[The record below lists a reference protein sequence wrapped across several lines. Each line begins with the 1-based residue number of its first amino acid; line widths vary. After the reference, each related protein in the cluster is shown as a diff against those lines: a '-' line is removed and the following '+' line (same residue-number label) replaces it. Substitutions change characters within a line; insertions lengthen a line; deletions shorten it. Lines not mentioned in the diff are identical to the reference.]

1 MSHFVTGMSEDLE
14 KECHTAMLHD
24 NIVTS
29 MLMVHAQ
36 QVEEIHLR
44 KRKREPK
51 MAKSFDRDSSKS
63 SLDVQVKQKFN
74 KRLSNKV
81 TSNFSNNN
89 NDRGSN
95 PKPEKWRNVYTPKE
109 RQTCGKCG
117 KKIMCELLVR
127 TNSCYS

>member
-14 KECHTAMLHD
+14 KECHAAMLHD
-24 NIVTS
+24 NIVIS

-44 KRKREPK
+44 KRNREPK

-63 SLDVQVKQKFN
+63 SLDVQVKPKFN
-74 KRLSNKV
+74 KRLSNQV
-81 TSNFSNNN
+81 TSNFSKNN

-95 PKPEKWRNVYTPKE
+95 PKPEKWRNDYTPKE